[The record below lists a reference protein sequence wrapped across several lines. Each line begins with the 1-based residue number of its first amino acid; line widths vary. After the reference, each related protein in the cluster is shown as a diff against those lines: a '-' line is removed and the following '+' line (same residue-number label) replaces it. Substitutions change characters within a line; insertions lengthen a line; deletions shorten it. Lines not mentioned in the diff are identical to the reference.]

1 MGNKKQSAWWERW
14 LAAGALALI
23 VGMVASA
30 VYDASRTYREVE
42 QRAVASNVALARV
55 LAEQARRSMQEV
67 DLVLRQVA
75 DAYTKHELP
84 PVGSA
89 QLHDYLVFQKN
100 QISDVSAVLMI
111 DTQGNRVATSTVHPP
126 TPMNFKH
133 RDFWQPLAEGR
144 HRGLYLSSVSRS
156 VIDGSWIMAFARRLE
171 DKGGHFGGLVGATVN
186 VTHFDRFYQEAGLE
200 PGTVVTLLHDDGKLV
215 ARFPAEDSARGVV
228 FGELAAFIKADKN
241 ERPARLVSPIDG
253 VERFA
258 ALSRVQGYPLT
269 LVVTTD
275 VARELAPWREQTVG
289 VAVRT
294 TVLCLLTLLL
304 LALVRVQ
311 LRRLQIAQ
319 GRAVASEQRYAL
331 AMRGADE
338 GLWEWQAEGDRLYF
352 SPRARQLLGLPDN
365 DYFLRDELRHVI
377 RVHPDD
383 DAGRERAMRD
393 HIAGRSDRYVSEY
406 RVLCADGRYQW
417 VHDAG
422 IVQRDDAGRILR
434 MAGSISSI
442 DAQRIAED
450 RLRRQAELLD
460 LTHDTIFV
468 RDRQNR
474 ILYWNRGA
482 ERMYGFTR
490 DEALGKDPDI
500 LLQTQFP
507 DDRSAIDAELLR
519 DGRWEGELTHRDRS
533 GREIVVASRWS
544 LRRDSDGKPDGAL
557 EINNDITQR
566 RHAVRQLEAS
576 EQRYRQLVETA
587 EEGIVIVDPLGVVT
601 YANSRAAALL
611 QMRVEQLVGSHARD
625 LLHDPR
631 AMDVDAELDRR
642 AAGQADRGELAL
654 RRSDGTA
661 LWVMWSAT
669 GIFSPSGAF
678 EGVLALITDITER
691 RRAEEALRVSEERYA
706 LAVAGANE
714 GLWDWDLHEDLVF
727 FSPRAQLLCGL
738 PAGSPLQ
745 TRQRW
750 LERVPIHPDDIPRVR
765 TALTTHLRGHAPFF
779 EVEMRVQRQ
788 SAEGRPVQ
796 DDAAE
801 WIWVRQRG
809 VAVRDPEGR
818 PLRMAGSVEDITE
831 RKRVEAE
838 RERLQAQLRQS
849 QKLEAMGTLA
859 GGIAHDF
866 NNILGAIVGFSEM
879 ARKDA
884 TDGSGLAKQLD
895 GVLRASQR
903 AKSLVDRILA
913 FSRSSVG
920 ERVPVHVQSVV
931 IEALEQF
938 QASSVKNVS
947 VRRSLDAGDAAVMGD
962 QTQIHQVVM
971 NLVTNA
977 MHAMPTGGVI
987 EVDLDV
993 MHSPTVTS
1001 TSTGALPPGH
1011 YVRLR
1016 VSDHGSG
1023 MDGAILER
1031 IFDPFFTTRGV
1042 GVGTGLGLSLV
1053 HGIVT
1058 DLGGGIDVL
1067 SAPGKGSTFVV
1078 YLPWR
1083 GTATEAIAPPETLQ
1097 LGRGQTVLIVDDE
1110 EPLVRIG
1117 EEAISALGYEPV
1129 GYTSSEAAL
1138 IAFRNNPGR
1147 FDAVLSDETMPGLTG
1162 SQLAAEI
1169 RKLRPD
1175 IPIILMSGFV
1185 GPAIAANARAARVN
1199 DVLAK
1204 PLTSRE
1210 IARALA
1216 NVLS

>member
-1 MGNKKQSAWWERW
+1 MGNKTPSRWWERW

-23 VGMVASA
+23 AGMVASA
-30 VYDASRTYREVE
+30 TYDAIRTYREVE

-84 PVGSA
+84 PVGSK

-100 QISDVSAVLMI
+100 QVSDVNAVLII
-111 DTQGNRVATSTVHPP
+111 DAQGNRVATSTLHPP
-126 TPMNFKH
+126 TPMSFRQ
-133 RDFWQPLAEGR
+133 RDFWQPLAQGT
-144 HRGLYLSSVSRS
+144 HHGTFLSSVSRS
-156 VIDGSWIMAFARRLE
+156 MIDSRWIMAFARRLE
-171 DKGGHFGGLVGATVN
+171 DKGGRFGGLVGATVN
-186 VTHFDRFYQEAGLE
+186 VEHFDRFYEEAGLE
-200 PGTVVTLLHDDGKLV
+200 PGTVVTLLHDDGRLV
-215 ARFPAEDSARGVV
+215 ARFPAEESARGVV
-228 FGELAAFIKADKN
+228 FSELASFIKADRD

-258 ALSRVQGYPLT
+258 ALARVQGYPLT

-275 VARELAPWREQTVG
+275 VGRELAPWREQTVG

-294 TVLCLLTLLL
+294 TVLCLLALLL
-304 LALVRVQ
+304 LALVRMQ
-311 LRRLQIAQ
+311 IRRLHDAQ
-319 GRAVASEQRYAL
+319 GKVEASEQRYAL

-338 GLWEWQAEGDRLYF
+338 GLWEWQSEGDRLYF
-352 SPRARQLLGLPDN
+352 SPRARQLLGLPDR
-365 DYFLRDELRHVI
+365 DQFTRDELREAI
-377 RVHPDD
+377 RVHPNDD
-383 DAGRERAMRD
+383 GGRERAMRD

-422 IVQRDDAGRILR
+422 IVQRDDDGRIVR

-442 DAQRIAED
+442 DAQREAED

-468 RDRQNR
+468 RNRENR
-474 ILYWNRGA
+474 IVYWNSGA
-482 ERMYGFTR
+482 ERMYGFR
-490 DEALGKDPDI
+490 REDALGKDPDV
-500 LLQTQFP
+500 LLRTKFP
-507 DDRSAIDAELLR
+507 ADREAISAELLSE
-519 DGRWEGELTHRDRS
+519 GRWEGELVHRDRA
-533 GREIVVASRWS
+533 GRAIVVASRWS
-544 LRRDSDGKPDGAL
+544 LRRDSDGEPDGAL
-557 EINNDITQR
+557 EINNDITL
-566 RHAVRQLEAS
+566 RHQALQQLEAS

-587 EEGIVIVDPLGVVT
+587 EEGIVIVDPSGEVT
-601 YANSRAAALL
+601 YANTRAATLL
-611 QMRVEQLVGSHARD
+611 QLRVEQLIGKHVRE

-631 AMDVDAELDRR
+631 AVDVEAELARR

-654 RRSDGTA
+654 RRKDGTP

-669 GIFSPSGAF
+669 GIFSASGAF
-678 EGVLALITDITER
+678 EGVLALLTDITER

-714 GLWDWDLHEDLVF
+714 GLWDWDLREDLVF
-727 FSPRAQLLCGL
+727 FSPRAQQLCGL
-738 PAGSPLQ
+738 LAGSPLQ
-745 TRQRW
+745 KRERW
-750 LERVPIHPDDIPRVR
+750 LERVPIHPDDLSRVR
-765 TALTTHLRGHAPFF
+765 AALADHLHGALPFF

-788 SAEGRPVQ
+788 
-796 DDAAE
+796 DAGSEHADE
-801 WIWVRQRG
+801 WIWIRQRG
-809 VAVRDPEGR
+809 VAVRDSQGR

-884 TDGSGLAKQLD
+884 PDGSSLAKQLD

-913 FSRSSVG
+913 FSRSGVG
-920 ERVPVHVQSVV
+920 EHVPVHVQSVV
-931 IEALEQF
+931 VEALEQF

-947 VRRSLDAGDAAVMGD
+947 LRRSLDAGDAAVMGD

-977 MHAMPTGGVI
+977 MHAMPGGGVI
-987 EVDLDV
+987 DVDLDV
-993 MHSPTVTS
+993 MSAPSVTA
-1001 TSTGALPPGH
+1001 TTTRTLPPGQ

-1016 VSDHGSG
+1016 VTDHGSG
-1023 MDGAILER
+1023 MDAAVLER

-1058 DLGGGIDVL
+1058 DLGGGIDVV
-1067 SAPGKGSTFVV
+1067 SMPGEGSTFIV

-1083 GTATEAIAPPETLQ
+1083 GNAVEALVPPETLQ
-1097 LGRGQTVLIVDDE
+1097 RGRGQTVLIVDDE

-1117 EEAISALGYEPV
+1117 EETISALGYEPV

-1138 IAFRNNPGR
+1138 LAFRSNPGR

-1199 DVLAK
+1199 DVLPK
-1204 PLTSRE
+1204 PLTSRD
-1210 IARALA
+1210 IARALS